1 MLFTSSSL
9 ETEIRIKRIHP
20 SQTVSPVQFENIR
33 RNTEKQKVK
42 YNTVS
47 LLVFLALRAV
57 RKSLHI
63 EWAWGNKNDK
73 VLS

>member
-1 MLFTSSSL
+1 M
-9 ETEIRIKRIHP
+9 ETEIRIKRMHP

-47 LLVFLALRAV
+47 FLVFLALRAI

-63 EWAWGNKNDK
+63 E
-73 VLS
+73 